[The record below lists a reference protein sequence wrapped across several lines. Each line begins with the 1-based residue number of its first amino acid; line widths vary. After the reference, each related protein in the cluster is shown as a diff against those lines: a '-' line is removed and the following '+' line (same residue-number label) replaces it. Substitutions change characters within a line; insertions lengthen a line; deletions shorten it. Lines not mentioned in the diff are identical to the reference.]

1 MIVRSVCVI
10 WCSNSLKSDNSKPV
24 TTVRTYADTETHLC
38 TQLSPAGCVLD
49 DCFALSRAEITLHH
63 FVMASVR
70 FLYYDTYTSAFW
82 SSISWHHLCAKTQCV
97 WRFGQ
102 VTWSCFLLCRW
113 VCADVP
119 ELLLPMEN
127 VFKECNRDRSK
138 YFQSNFYLCGFY
150 NSCHLLHAK
159 RIIWFFGLFV
169 SSMYCAG
176 LFSYESMKCLC
187 DRYNRAIDSIR
198 QLVSLVLDWV
208 LTTQVVVFDT

>member
-1 MIVRSVCVI
+1 MQTQRHICAHSCHLQDVSLMTALRWVGLRLLCIILWWRQLDSYIMI
-10 WCSNSLKSDNSKPV
+10 L
-24 TTVRTYADTETHLC
+24 
-38 TQLSPAGCVLD
+38 
-49 DCFALSRAEITLHH
+49 
-63 FVMASVR
+63 
-70 FLYYDTYTSAFW
+70 W
-82 SSISWHHLCAKTQCV
+82 SSISWHHLCAKTQRV

-150 NSCHLLHAK
+150 NSCHLLHVK

-198 QLVSLVLDWV
+198 QLVSLVLDCV